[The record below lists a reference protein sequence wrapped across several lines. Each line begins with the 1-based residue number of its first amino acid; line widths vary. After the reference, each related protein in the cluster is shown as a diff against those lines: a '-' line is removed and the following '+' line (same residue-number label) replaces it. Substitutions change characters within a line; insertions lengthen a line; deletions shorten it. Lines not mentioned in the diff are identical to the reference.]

1 MVTSSQP
8 TTSDVFAR
16 IERDKAGYLDTL
28 LRYLRIPSVSTDP
41 ARAGDVRRCAEF
53 LRDRM
58 AEAGLEARLVDTARH
73 PLVYA
78 EWLGRPG
85 APTVLFYGHY
95 DVQPPEP
102 LEEWRHPPFEPTLE
116 GEQLVAR
123 GATDDKG
130 QSFAHLAAVSAHF
143 AERGALPI
151 NVKFLIEGE
160 EESGGESIEAY
171 VRQDAGRQLR
181 ADFVVVSDSSMFGP
195 GQPSILYG
203 LKGLVYTEIRVRGP
217 ERDLHSGTF
226 GGAVQNPLD
235 ALAHVL
241 ARLRDPETGRV
252 LVPGFYDDVRPL
264 EVWERE
270 EFRKLPF
277 DEPAYRRD
285 LGVPELRGEEGY
297 STLER
302 VWARPTCDVNGFWG
316 GYQGPGA
323 KTVLPSRCGA
333 KVSMRLVPDQD
344 PQKIAAAFTRF
355 VREVAPKGVA
365 VEVEVFHGAPPF
377 LVEPEGPF
385 VEAALQA
392 LEEAWGKRALRV
404 REGGSIP
411 IVTTLREVLGVPVLL
426 LGFGLNDDRLH
437 SPNEKLD
444 LPNFYGG
451 IRVTARLLDLA
462 AAAGA
467 ATAAPTARPS

>member
-1 MVTSSQP
+1 M
-8 TTSDVFAR
+8 TTAASTADVFAR
-16 IERDKAGYLDTL
+16 IERERDTYLETL
-28 LRYLRIPSVSTDP
+28 IDYLRIPSISTDP
-41 ARAGDVRRCAEF
+41 THTNDVRRCAEF
-53 LRDRM
+53 LRECM
-58 AEAGLEARLVDTARH
+58 ADAGLTAELIETARH

-95 DVQPPEP
+95 DVQPPDP
-102 LEEWRHPPFEPTLE
+102 LEEWRHPPFEPTIE

-130 QSFAHLAAVSAHF
+130 QSFAHVAAVSAHL

-171 VRQDAGRQLR
+171 VRQDAGKRLA
-181 ADFVVVSDSSMFGP
+181 ADLVVVSDSSMYGP

-203 LKGLVYTEIRVRGP
+203 LKGLLYTEIRVRGP
-217 ERDLHSGTF
+217 GRDLHSGTF

-235 ALAHVL
+235 ALAHIL
-241 ARLRDPETGRV
+241 ARLRDPESGRV
-252 LVPGFYDDVRPL
+252 LVPGFYDDVRSPQ
-264 EVWERE
+264 EWERE
-270 EFRKLPF
+270 EIRKLPF
-277 DEPAYRRD
+277 DAEAYREAI
-285 LGVPELRGEEGY
+285 GVPELRGEHGY

-302 VWARPTCDVNGFWG
+302 VWTRPTCDVNGIWG

-323 KTVLPSRCGA
+323 KTVLPARGGA

-344 PQKIAAAFTRF
+344 PRKISEAFTRY
-355 VREVAPKGVA
+355 VHESAPLGVV
-365 VEVEVFHGAPPF
+365 VEVEAGHSAPPF
-377 LVEPEGPF
+377 LVVPEGPF
-385 VEAALQA
+385 VEAALLA
-392 LEEAWGKRALRV
+392 LEDVWGKRALLV

-411 IVTTLREVLGVPVLL
+411 IVSTLHEVLQIPVLL
-426 LGFGLNDDRLH
+426 IGFGLSDDRLH
-437 SPNEKLD
+437 SPNEKFD

-451 IRVTARLLDLA
+451 IRATARLLDLVA
-462 AAAGA
+462 ARA
-467 ATAAPTARPS
+467 S